1 VEVMIFAIFIILI
14 AIQRMFELYIAK
26 QNEKQLKAAGAVEYG
41 ESHYSWMVLMHLS
54 FFIVLIIEVVVLE
67 RDVSGLWPIWLT
79 LFLIAQSGRIWVI
92 RSLGKHWNTK
102 IIVVP
107 DADVVIKGPYKYF
120 KHPNYIIVATEI
132 IVISLLFNAYYTA
145 VIFSLLN
152 VWMMKV
158 RIPLEEK
165 ALKEHTEYSTVFKGK

>member
-1 VEVMIFAIFIILI
+1 MIFAILIILI
-14 AIQRMFELYIAK
+14 AIQRLVELYIAK

-41 ESHYSWMVLMHLS
+41 ESHYRWMVLMHLS
-54 FFIVLIIEVVVLE
+54 FFIVLIIEVIVLE
-67 RDVSGLWPIWLT
+67 RNMSGLWPIWLT

-132 IVISLLFNAYYTA
+132 LVISLLFNAYYTA
-145 VIFSLLN
+145 IIFSLLN
-152 VWMMKV
+152 VWMMTV

>member
-152 VWMMKV
+152 VWMMTV

>member
-1 VEVMIFAIFIILI
+1 MIFAIFIILI
-14 AIQRMFELYIAK
+14 AIQRLVELYIAK
-26 QNEKQLKAAGAVEYG
+26 QNEKQLKAAGALEYG
-41 ESHYSWMVLMHLS
+41 ESHYRWMVLMHLS
-54 FFIVLIIEVVVLE
+54 FFIVLIIEVIVLE
-67 RDVSGLWPIWLT
+67 RNMSGLWPIWLT
-79 LFLIAQSGRIWVI
+79 LFLIAQSGRIWAI

-132 IVISLLFNAYYTA
+132 LVISLLFNAYYTA
-145 VIFSLLN
+145 FIFSLLN
-152 VWMMKV
+152 VWMMTV

-165 ALKEHTEYSTVFKGK
+165 ALKKHTEYSTVFKGK

>member
-1 VEVMIFAIFIILI
+1 MIFAIFIILI
-14 AIQRMFELYIAK
+14 AIQRLVELYIAK

-41 ESHYSWMVLMHLS
+41 ESHYRWMVLMHLS
-54 FFIVLIIEVVVLE
+54 FFIVLIIEVIMLE
-67 RDVSGLWPIWLT
+67 RNMSGLWPIWLT
-79 LFLIAQSGRIWVI
+79 LFLIAQSGRIWAI

-132 IVISLLFNAYYTA
+132 LVISLLFNAYYTA
-145 VIFSLLN
+145 IIFSLLN
-152 VWMMKV
+152 VWMMTV

>member
-1 VEVMIFAIFIILI
+1 MIFAIFIILI

>member
-1 VEVMIFAIFIILI
+1 MIFAIFIILI

-54 FFIVLIIEVVVLE
+54 FFIVLIFEVTVLD
-67 RDVSGLWPIWLT
+67 RDVAGLWPIWLT

-107 DADVVIKGPYKYF
+107 DAEVVINGPYKYF

-132 IVISLLFNAYYTA
+132 MVISLLFNAYYTA
-145 VIFSLLN
+145 IIFSLLN
-152 VWMMKV
+152 VWMMMV

-165 ALKEHTEYSTVFKGK
+165 ALKAHTEYSTVFKGK

>member
-1 VEVMIFAIFIILI
+1 MIFAILIILI
-14 AIQRMFELYIAK
+14 AIQRLVELYIAK

-41 ESHYSWMVLMHLS
+41 ESHYRWMVLMHLS
-54 FFIVLIIEVVVLE
+54 FFIVLIIEVIVLD
-67 RDVSGLWPIWLT
+67 RNMSGLWPIWLT

-132 IVISLLFNAYYTA
+132 LVISLLFNAYYTA
-145 VIFSLLN
+145 IIFSLLN
-152 VWMMKV
+152 VWMMTV

>member
-1 VEVMIFAIFIILI
+1 MIFAIFIILI
-14 AIQRMFELYIAK
+14 AIQRLGELYIAK

-41 ESHYSWMVLMHLS
+41 ESHYRWMVLMHLS

-67 RDVSGLWPIWLT
+67 RNMSGLWPIWLT
-79 LFLIAQSGRIWVI
+79 LFLIAQSGRIWAI

-132 IVISLLFNAYYTA
+132 LVISLLFNAYYTA
-145 VIFSLLN
+145 IIFSLLN
-152 VWMMKV
+152 VWMMTV

>member
-1 VEVMIFAIFIILI
+1 MIFAIFIILL
-14 AIQRMFELYIAK
+14 AIQRLVELYIAK
-26 QNEKQLKAAGAVEYG
+26 QNEKQLKSAGAVEYG
-41 ESHYSWMVLMHLS
+41 ESHYRWMVLMHLS
-54 FFIVLIIEVVVLE
+54 FFIVLICEVVVLE
-67 RDVSGLWPIWLT
+67 RDMSGLWPIWLS
-79 LFLIAQSGRIWVI
+79 LFLIAQSARIWVI

-132 IVISLLFNAYYTA
+132 LVISLLFNAYYTA
-145 VIFSLLN
+145 IIFSLLN
-152 VWMMKV
+152 VWMMTV

>member
-1 VEVMIFAIFIILI
+1 MIFAIFIILI
-14 AIQRMFELYIAK
+14 AIQRLVELYIAK
-26 QNEKQLKAAGAVEYG
+26 QNEKQLKAGGAIEYG
-41 ESHYSWMVLMHLS
+41 ESHYKWMVLMHLS
-54 FFIVLIIEVVVLE
+54 FFIVLIIEVVALE
-67 RDVSGLWPIWLT
+67 RDISGLWPIWLT

-107 DADVVIKGPYKYF
+107 DAEVVIKGPYKFF

-132 IVISLLFNAYYTA
+132 LVISLLFNAYYTA
-145 VIFSLLN
+145 IIFSLLN
-152 VWMMKV
+152 VWMMMV

-165 ALKEHTEYSTVFKGK
+165 ALKEHTKYSTVFKGE

>member
-1 VEVMIFAIFIILI
+1 MIFAILIILI
-14 AIQRMFELYIAK
+14 AIQRLVELYIAK

-41 ESHYSWMVLMHLS
+41 ESHYRWMVLMHLS
-54 FFIVLIIEVVVLE
+54 FFIVLIIEVIVLE
-67 RDVSGLWPIWLT
+67 RNMSGLWPIWLT
-79 LFLIAQSGRIWVI
+79 LFIIAQSGRIWVI

-132 IVISLLFNAYYTA
+132 LVISLLFNAYYTA
-145 VIFSLLN
+145 IIFSLLN
-152 VWMMKV
+152 VWMMTV

>member
-1 VEVMIFAIFIILI
+1 MIFAIFIILI
-14 AIQRMFELYIAK
+14 AIQRLVELNIAK
-26 QNEKQLKAAGAVEYG
+26 QNEKQLKVAGAVEYG
-41 ESHYSWMVLMHLS
+41 ESHYRWMVLMHLS

-67 RDVSGLWPIWLT
+67 RDVAGLWPIWLT
-79 LFLIAQSGRIWVI
+79 LFIIAQTGRIWVI

-145 VIFSLLN
+145 IIFSLLN
-152 VWMMKV
+152 VWMMTV

-165 ALKEHTEYSTVFKGK
+165 ALKEHTEYSAVFKGK

>member
-1 VEVMIFAIFIILI
+1 MMLFAIFIILI
-14 AIQRMFELYIAK
+14 AIQRLVELYIAK
-26 QNEKQLKAAGAVEYG
+26 QNEKQLKGAGAVEYG
-41 ESHYSWMVLMHLS
+41 KSHYRWMVIMHLS
-54 FFIVLIIEVVVLE
+54 FFIVLIIEVLAYE
-67 RDVSGLWPIWLT
+67 RDVAGLWPIWLT

-92 RSLGKHWNTK
+92 SSLGKHWNTK

-107 DADVVIKGPYKYF
+107 NAEVVIKGPYKYF

-145 VIFSLLN
+145 IIFSFLN
-152 VWMMKV
+152 AWMMAV

>member
-1 VEVMIFAIFIILI
+1 MIFAIFIILI
-14 AIQRMFELYIAK
+14 AIQRLVELYIAK

-41 ESHYSWMVLMHLS
+41 ESHYRWMVLMHLS

-67 RDVSGLWPIWLT
+67 RDMSGLWPIWLT
-79 LFLIAQSGRIWVI
+79 LFLIAQSGRIWAI

-132 IVISLLFNAYYTA
+132 LVICLLFNAYYTA
-145 VIFSLLN
+145 IIFSLLN
-152 VWMMKV
+152 VWMMMV

-165 ALKEHTEYSTVFKGK
+165 ALKEHTEYSAVFK

>member
-1 VEVMIFAIFIILI
+1 MIFAILIILI
-14 AIQRMFELYIAK
+14 AIQRLVELYIAK

-41 ESHYSWMVLMHLS
+41 ESHYRWMVLMHLS

-67 RDVSGLWPIWLT
+67 RNMSGLWPIWLT
-79 LFLIAQSGRIWVI
+79 LFLIAQSGRIWAI

-132 IVISLLFNAYYTA
+132 LVISLLFNAYYTA
-145 VIFSLLN
+145 IIFSLLN
-152 VWMMKV
+152 VWMMTV

>member
-1 VEVMIFAIFIILI
+1 MIFAIFIIVI
-14 AIQRMFELYIAK
+14 AIQRLVELYIAK

-41 ESHYSWMVLMHLS
+41 ESHYRWMVLMHLS
-54 FFIVLIIEVVVLE
+54 FFIVLIIEVIMLE
-67 RDVSGLWPIWLT
+67 RNMSGLWPIWLT
-79 LFLIAQSGRIWVI
+79 LFLIAQSGRIWAI

-107 DADVVIKGPYKYF
+107 DADVVIKGPYKYV

-132 IVISLLFNAYYTA
+132 LVISLLFNAYYTA
-145 VIFSLLN
+145 IIFSLLN
-152 VWMMKV
+152 VWMMTV